1 MKGVIQITVEVD
13 YSQMITEDKLE
24 ALHAYTGKSTE
35 EALRQHHF
43 EQLCKSIVGTVD
55 NRPFT
60 RFDIQGSF
68 VPNEIPQEENIVAEE
83 KEVEEEMQP
92 SPFMGSDE
100 EREELVE
107 KNRSEKAINRLDED
121 IEMISLERGMP
132 TQIKVNDAIKHAL
145 ENKTSILVNS
155 DTEDSFLITSYR
167 GFPVAV
173 EGMEEL
179 YIIEYKEYTSSEVKQ
194 YHRTAEE
201 IN

>member
-83 KEVEEEMQP
+83 KEVEGRNAT
-92 SPFMGSDE
+92 FTIYG
-100 EREELVE
+100 
-107 KNRSEKAINRLDED
+107 
-121 IEMISLERGMP
+121 
-132 TQIKVNDAIKHAL
+132 
-145 ENKTSILVNS
+145 
-155 DTEDSFLITSYR
+155 
-167 GFPVAV
+167 
-173 EGMEEL
+173 
-179 YIIEYKEYTSSEVKQ
+179 
-194 YHRTAEE
+194 
-201 IN
+201 

>member
-1 MKGVIQITVEVD
+1 MKGVIQLTVEVD
-13 YSQMITEDKLE
+13 YNQMITEDKLE

-35 EALRQHHF
+35 ESLRQHHF
-43 EQLCKSIVGTVD
+43 EQLCKGIVATVD

-60 RFDIQGSF
+60 RFDIHGSF
-68 VPNEIPQEENIVAEE
+68 VPNEIPQEEDVKE
-83 KEVEEEMQP
+83 EVEEMQIP
-92 SPFMGSDE
+92 APAPFMGSDE
-100 EREELVE
+100 EWKELVE
-107 KNRSEKAINRLDED
+107 KNRSEQAIELLDED

-132 TQIKVNDAIKHAL
+132 TQIKVNDAMKNAL
-145 ENKTSILVNS
+145 ENKTGILVNS

-201 IN
+201 LN